1 MPRIRRLG
9 IAAVMAAVMLVG
21 GAPAFAADPLTPSSY
36 VTDSDSFL
44 SDEQRAKLETDAES
58 FSSKHY
64 PVYTVIIPNFS
75 DQEPAA
81 WCRATLANIQ
91 NNNKALL
98 YVVGYEDGKDTFCV
112 GPELEGSMRI
122 SSYANKYVRSALSQA
137 RQKYTSTP
145 LTPDEAAAGLTTFI
159 SSLRSSYATNDRQSY
174 APHSQTNANYEAE
187 RRQRE
192 AANRLE
198 SIKTIVLFFFLGIL
212 LIGSIIIGEWS
223 KRREEEAHAIEIE
236 TAAWRISR
244 RRDEREDKAAQRNAD
259 RLVEQAKDRLSKAD
273 QEVRDAEKEWDYAR
287 AQFGIAATEQ
297 FRNRIKEAKEALSRG
312 DALYKQCRTAYDPA
326 KKESLA
332 SQIIN
337 ELDTQLGLLRD
348 AQAPF
353 STKRSERTALPTR
366 LAEAQERLAEELAD
380 VERSR
385 EELATIAS
393 IYPGTVLAALEDNPD
408 KAASLLTSAHNAI
421 ESAQAII
428 DTDADLATSAVDT
441 AERALLMAYH
451 EMNAIFTAKQ
461 DLDHIED
468 RLGAA
473 IASLSSDIEEA
484 DRLQTDRTLLAPL
497 ITDAR
502 TAITRA
508 QEALIHN
515 DNPLDA
521 LEHARTVEVKLDATL
536 DPLRNA
542 GRSSGGTR

>member
-1 MPRIRRLG
+1 MPRIKRLG

-21 GAPAFAADPLTPSSY
+21 GAPAFATEPLTPSSY

-44 SDEQRAKLETDAES
+44 SDEQRAKIETDAES
-58 FSSKHY
+58 FSSKYHPIY
-64 PVYTVIIPNFS
+64 AVTVPNFS
-75 DQEPAA
+75 DEEPTE
-81 WCRATLANIQ
+81 WCQATLDNIQ

-98 YVVGYEDGKDTFCV
+98 YVVGYEDGKDAYCV
-112 GPELEGSMRI
+112 GPELERSMRI
-122 SSYANKYVRSALSQA
+122 SYANEYVRSALSQA

-159 SSLRSSYATNDRQSY
+159 SSLRSSYATYDRQSY

-187 RRQRE
+187 RQERKASE
-192 AANRLE
+192 RLE
-198 SIKTIVLFFFLGIL
+198 SIKHIVLFFFLGIL
-212 LIGSIIIGEWS
+212 VIGSIIFGEWS
-223 KRREEEAHAIEIE
+223 KRREEEARAIEIE
-236 TAAWRISR
+236 EAAWRVSR
-244 RRDEREDKAAQRNAD
+244 SRDAREDEAARRDADKAAQ
-259 RLVEQAKDRLSKAD
+259 QANDRLSQAD

-297 FRNRIKEAKEALSRG
+297 FRNRIKEAKQALSRG
-312 DALYKQCRTAYDPA
+312 DSLLKQCRTAYDPA

-408 KAASLLTSAHNAI
+408 KAASLLTSARSAI

-428 DTDADLATSAVDT
+428 DTDTELATSAVDT

-502 TAITRA
+502 AAITRA

-521 LEHARTVEVKLDATL
+521 LEHARSVEAKLDATL
-536 DPLRNA
+536 DPLRSR
-542 GRSSGGTR
+542 GR

>member
-1 MPRIRRLG
+1 MPRIQRLG

-21 GAPAFAADPLTPSSY
+21 GAPAFATEPLTPSTY
-36 VTDSDSFL
+36 VTDSDNFL
-44 SDEQRAKLETDAES
+44 SDEQGAQLETDAES
-58 FSSKHY
+58 FSSKYHPIY
-64 PVYTVIIPNFS
+64 VVTVPNFS
-75 DQEPAA
+75 DEEPTE
-81 WCRATLANIQ
+81 WCRATLDNIQ
-91 NNNKALL
+91 NNSKTLL
-98 YVVGYEDGKDTFCV
+98 YVVGYEDGKDAYCV
-112 GPELEGSMRI
+112 GPELERLMRI
-122 SSYANKYVRSALSQA
+122 SSYTNEYVRSALSQA
-137 RQKYTSTP
+137 RLKYASTP
-145 LTPDEAAAGLTTFI
+145 PTPDETAAGITTFI
-159 SSLRSSYATNDRQSY
+159 SSLRRSYETNDRKSY
-174 APHSQTNANYEAE
+174 DPYSQMNANYEAE
-187 RRQRE
+187 RQERK
-192 AANRLE
+192 AAHRLE

-212 LIGSIIIGEWS
+212 VIASFIIGEWS
-223 KRREEEAHAIEIE
+223 KRREEEARAIEIE
-236 TAAWRISR
+236 EAAWRVSR
-244 RRDEREDKAAQRNAD
+244 SRDAREDEAARRDADRAAQ
-259 RLVEQAKDRLSKAD
+259 QANDRLSQAD

-297 FRNRIKEAKEALSRG
+297 FRNRIKEAKQALSRG
-312 DALYKQCRTAYDPA
+312 DSLLKQCRTTYNPA
-326 KKESLA
+326 NKESLA

-366 LAEAQERLAEELAD
+366 LAEAQERLAEELTD

-408 KAASLLTSAHNAI
+408 KAASLLTSARSAI

-428 DTDADLATSAVDT
+428 DTDTELATSAVDT

-473 IASLSSDIEEA
+473 ISSLSSDIEEA

-502 TAITRA
+502 AAITRA

-521 LEHARTVEVKLDATL
+521 LEHARTVEAKLDATL
-536 DPLRNA
+536 DPLRSH
-542 GRSSGGTR
+542 GR

>member
-21 GAPAFAADPLTPSSY
+21 GAPAFATEPLTPSSY
-36 VTDSDSFL
+36 VTDSDNFL
-44 SDEQRAKLETDAES
+44 SDEQRAQLETDAES
-58 FSSKHY
+58 FSSKYHPIY
-64 PVYTVIIPNFS
+64 AVIVPNFS
-75 DQEPAA
+75 DQEPAK
-81 WCRATLANIQ
+81 WCQSTLANIEH
-91 NNNKALL
+91 NDKVIL
-98 YVVGYEDGKDTFCV
+98 YVVGYEDGTDVYCV
-112 GPELEGSMRI
+112 GNEMARSIRGNVSTKGDI
-122 SSYANKYVRSALSQA
+122 QSALSAA
-137 RQKYTSTP
+137 RRAYKSTP
-145 LTPDEAAAGLTTFI
+145 LTPEEAAAGPTAFI
-159 SSLRSSYATNDRQSY
+159 SYLRNSYY
-174 APHSQTNANYEAE
+174 AAQEIAS
-187 RRQRE
+187 RRE
-192 AANRLE
+192 AYNQDLAKE
-198 SIKTIVLFFFLGIL
+198 TKYDKIKTVLAFLVMGVLFVIGIFFEL
-212 LIGSIIIGEWS
+212 WT
-223 KRREEEAHAIEIE
+223 KQREEEKQAIEIE

-408 KAASLLTSAHNAI
+408 KAASLLTSARSAI

-502 TAITRA
+502 AAITRA

>member
-1 MPRIRRLG
+1 MPRIKRLG

-21 GAPAFAADPLTPSSY
+21 GAPAFATEPLTPSSY

-44 SDEQRAKLETDAES
+44 SDEQRAKIETDAES
-58 FSSKHY
+58 LNSKYHV
-64 PVYTVIIPNFS
+64 PVYTVIVPNFS
-75 DQEPAA
+75 DQEPTE
-81 WCRATLANIQ
+81 WCQATLDNIQ

-98 YVVGYEDGKDTFCV
+98 YVVGYEDGKDAYCV
-112 GPELEGSMRI
+112 GPELERSMRI
-122 SSYANKYVRSALSQA
+122 SYANEYVRSALSQA

-159 SSLRSSYATNDRQSY
+159 SSLRSSYATYDRQSY

-187 RRQRE
+187 RQERKASE
-192 AANRLE
+192 RLE
-198 SIKTIVLFFFLGIL
+198 SIKNIVLFFFLGIL
-212 LIGSIIIGEWS
+212 VIGSIIFGEWS
-223 KRREEEAHAIEIE
+223 KRREEEARAIEIE
-236 TAAWRISR
+236 EAAWRVSR
-244 RRDEREDKAAQRNAD
+244 SRDAREDEAARRDADRAAQ
-259 RLVEQAKDRLSKAD
+259 QANDRLSQAD

-297 FRNRIKEAKEALSRG
+297 FRNRIKEAKQALSRG
-312 DALYKQCRTAYDPA
+312 DSLLKQCRTTYNPA
-326 KKESLA
+326 NKKSLA

-408 KAASLLTSAHNAI
+408 KAASLLTSARSAI

-428 DTDADLATSAVDT
+428 DTDTELATSAVDT

-502 TAITRA
+502 AAITRA

-521 LEHARTVEVKLDATL
+521 LEHARSVEAKLDATL
-536 DPLRNA
+536 DPLRSR
-542 GRSSGGTR
+542 GR

>member
-21 GAPAFAADPLTPSSY
+21 GVPAFATDPLAPSSY

-44 SDEQRAKLETDAES
+44 SDKQRANIETRAES
-58 FSSKHY
+58 LNSKYHV
-64 PVYTVIIPNFS
+64 PVYTVIVPNFS

-91 NNNKALL
+91 NNDKVLL
-98 YVVGYEDGKDTFCV
+98 YVVAYEDSQDIYCPGPTMAEWIRNNSV
-112 GPELEGSMRI
+112 GGS
-122 SSYANKYVRSALSQA
+122 YVSDALSKA
-137 RQKYTSTP
+137 RRAYKSTP
-145 LTPDEAAAGLTTFI
+145 LTPDEAAAGPTALIEYLYT
-159 SSLRSSYATNDRQSY
+159 SY
-174 APHSQTNANYEAE
+174 QTYE
-187 RRQRE
+187 QI
-192 AANRLE
+192 E
-198 SIKTIVLFFFLGIL
+198 SHRKQFNQQLADESRTETIKGIIAFLVTGLLVICSLFFGL
-212 LIGSIIIGEWS
+212 WRQ
-223 KRREEEAHAIEIE
+223 KREEEAHAIEIE

-451 EMNAIFTAKQ
+451 KMNAIFTAKQ

-502 TAITRA
+502 AAITRA

>member
-21 GAPAFAADPLTPSSY
+21 GVPAFATDPLAPSSY

-44 SDEQRAKLETDAES
+44 SDKQRANIETRAES
-58 FSSKHY
+58 LNSKYHV
-64 PVYTVIIPNFS
+64 PVYTVIVPNFS

-91 NNNKALL
+91 NNDKVLL
-98 YVVGYEDGKDTFCV
+98 YVVAYEDSQDIYCPGPTMAEWIRNNSV
-112 GPELEGSMRI
+112 GGS
-122 SSYANKYVRSALSQA
+122 YVSDALSKA
-137 RQKYTSTP
+137 RRAYKSTP
-145 LTPDEAAAGLTTFI
+145 LTPDEALAGPTALIEYLYTSYQTYEQIESHRKQFNQQLADESRTETI
-159 SSLRSSYATNDRQSY
+159 KGIIAFLVLGLLAIGSL
-174 APHSQTNANYEAE
+174 
-187 RRQRE
+187 
-192 AANRLE
+192 
-198 SIKTIVLFFFLGIL
+198 FLGL
-212 LIGSIIIGEWS
+212 WRQ
-223 KRREEEAHAIEIE
+223 KREEEAHAIEIE

-502 TAITRA
+502 AAITRA

>member
-1 MPRIRRLG
+1 MPRIQRLG

-21 GAPAFAADPLTPSSY
+21 GAPAFATEPLTPSSY

-58 FSSKHY
+58 LNSKYHV
-64 PVYTVIIPNFS
+64 PVYTVIVPNFS

-98 YVVGYEDGKDTFCV
+98 YVVGYEDGKDAYCV
-112 GPELEGSMRI
+112 GPELERSMRI
-122 SSYANKYVRSALSQA
+122 SYANEYVRSALSQA

-159 SSLRSSYATNDRQSY
+159 SSLRSSYATYDRQSY
-174 APHSQTNANYEAE
+174 APHNQTNANYEAE
-187 RRQRE
+187 RQERKASE
-192 AANRLE
+192 RLE
-198 SIKTIVLFFFLGIL
+198 SIKNIVLFFFLGIL
-212 LIGSIIIGEWS
+212 VIGSIIFGEWS
-223 KRREEEAHAIEIE
+223 KRREEEARAIEIE
-236 TAAWRISR
+236 EAAWRVSR
-244 RRDEREDKAAQRNAD
+244 SRDAREDEAARRDADKAAQ
-259 RLVEQAKDRLSKAD
+259 QANDRLSQAD

-297 FRNRIKEAKEALSRG
+297 FRNRIKEAKQALSRG
-312 DALYKQCRTAYDPA
+312 DSLLKQCRTTYNPA
-326 KKESLA
+326 NKKSLA

-353 STKRSERTALPTR
+353 STKRSEHTALPTR

-408 KAASLLTSAHNAI
+408 KAASLLTSARSAI

-428 DTDADLATSAVDT
+428 DTDTELATSAVDT

-502 TAITRA
+502 AAITRA

-521 LEHARTVEVKLDATL
+521 LEHARSVEAKLDATL
-536 DPLRNA
+536 DPLRSR
-542 GRSSGGTR
+542 GR

>member
-1 MPRIRRLG
+1 MT
-9 IAAVMAAVMLVG
+9 ATMLIG
-21 GAPAFAADPLTPSSY
+21 GAPAFAADPLTPSTY
-36 VTDSDSFL
+36 VTDSDNFL
-44 SDEQRAKLETDAES
+44 SDKQRAQLETDAES
-58 FSSKHY
+58 FSSKYHPIY
-64 PVYTVIIPNFS
+64 AVIVPNFS
-75 DQEPAA
+75 DEAPDA

-91 NNNKALL
+91 NNNKTLL
-98 YVVGYEDGKDTFCV
+98 YVVGYEDSKHAYCV
-112 GPELEGSMRI
+112 GPELERSMKI
-122 SSYANKYVRSALSQA
+122 SPYADGYVRSALSQA

-159 SSLRSSYATNDRQSY
+159 GSVRSSYGTNDRKSY
-174 APHSQTNANYEAE
+174 APHGQTSANYEAE
-187 RRQRE
+187 RQQRE
-192 AANRLE
+192 ASERLE
-198 SIKTIVLFFFLGIL
+198 SIKTIVIFFFLGIL
-212 LIGSIIIGEWS
+212 VIGALILGEWS
-223 KRREEEAHAIEIE
+223 KAREEDERAAEIE
-236 TAAWRISR
+236 EAAWRVSR
-244 RRDEREDKAAQRNAD
+244 RRDEREDEAARRDAERAAQ
-259 RLVEQAKDRLSKAD
+259 QANDRLSQAD

-297 FRNRIKEAKEALSRG
+297 FRNRIKEAKQALSRG
-312 DALYKQCRTAYDPA
+312 DSLLKQCRTAYNPA
-326 KKESLA
+326 NKKSLA
-332 SQIIN
+332 AQIISD
-337 ELDTQLGLLRD
+337 LDTHLGLLRD

-366 LAEAQERLAEELAD
+366 LAEAQERLAEEQAD

-473 IASLSSDIEEA
+473 IAALSSDIEEA

-502 TAITRA
+502 EAITRA

-521 LEHARTVEVKLDATL
+521 LEHARSVEAKLDATL
-536 DPLRNA
+536 DPLRSP
-542 GRSSGGTR
+542 GR

>member
-21 GAPAFAADPLTPSSY
+21 GVPAFATEPLTPSTY
-36 VTDSDSFL
+36 VTDSDNFL

-58 FSSKHY
+58 FSSKYHPIY
-64 PVYTVIIPNFS
+64 AVIVPNFS
-75 DQEPAA
+75 DQEPAK
-81 WCRATLANIQ
+81 WCQSTLANIEH
-91 NNNKALL
+91 NDKVLL
-98 YVVGYEDGKDTFCV
+98 YVVGYEDGTDVYCV
-112 GPELEGSMRI
+112 GNEMARLIRGNVVTEGYI
-122 SSYANKYVRSALSQA
+122 KSALSAA
-137 RQKYTSTP
+137 RRAYKSTP
-145 LTPDEAAAGLTTFI
+145 LTPDETAAGPTALIEDLYTSYQTYEQIESHRKQFNQQLADESRTETI
-159 SSLRSSYATNDRQSY
+159 KGIIAFLVLGLLAIGSL
-174 APHSQTNANYEAE
+174 
-187 RRQRE
+187 
-192 AANRLE
+192 
-198 SIKTIVLFFFLGIL
+198 FLGL
-212 LIGSIIIGEWS
+212 WRQ
-223 KRREEEAHAIEIE
+223 KREEEAHAIEIE

>member
-21 GAPAFAADPLTPSSY
+21 GVPAFATDPLAPSSY

-44 SDEQRAKLETDAES
+44 SDKQRANIETRAES
-58 FSSKHY
+58 LNSKYHV
-64 PVYTVIIPNFS
+64 PVYTVIVPNFS

-91 NNNKALL
+91 NNDKVLL
-98 YVVGYEDGKDTFCV
+98 YVVAYEDSQDIYCPGPTMAEWIRNNSV
-112 GPELEGSMRI
+112 GGS
-122 SSYANKYVRSALSQA
+122 YVSDALSKA
-137 RQKYTSTP
+137 RRAYKSTP
-145 LTPDEAAAGLTTFI
+145 LTPDEAAAGPTALIEDLYTSYQTYEQIESHRKQFNQQLADESRTETI
-159 SSLRSSYATNDRQSY
+159 KGIIAFLVMGLLAIGSL
-174 APHSQTNANYEAE
+174 
-187 RRQRE
+187 
-192 AANRLE
+192 
-198 SIKTIVLFFFLGIL
+198 FLGL
-212 LIGSIIIGEWS
+212 WRQ
-223 KRREEEAHAIEIE
+223 KREEEAHAIEIE

-502 TAITRA
+502 AAITRA

>member
-1 MPRIRRLG
+1 MPRIQRLG
-9 IAAVMAAVMLVG
+9 IAAVMATVMLVG
-21 GAPAFAADPLTPSSY
+21 GAPAFATEPLTPSSY

-44 SDEQRAKLETDAES
+44 SDEQRAKIETDAES
-58 FSSKHY
+58 FSSKYHPIY
-64 PVYTVIIPNFS
+64 AVTVPNFS
-75 DQEPAA
+75 DEEPTE
-81 WCRATLANIQ
+81 WCQATLDNIQ

-98 YVVGYEDGKDTFCV
+98 YVVGYEDGKDAYCV
-112 GPELEGSMRI
+112 GPELERSMRI
-122 SSYANKYVRSALSQA
+122 SYANEYVRSALSQA

-159 SSLRSSYATNDRQSY
+159 SSLRSSYATYDRQSY

-187 RRQRE
+187 RQERKASE
-192 AANRLE
+192 RLE
-198 SIKTIVLFFFLGIL
+198 SIKNIVLFFFLGIL
-212 LIGSIIIGEWS
+212 VIGSIIFGEWS
-223 KRREEEAHAIEIE
+223 KRREEEARAIEIE
-236 TAAWRISR
+236 EAAWRVSR
-244 RRDEREDKAAQRNAD
+244 SRDAREDEAARRDADKAAQ
-259 RLVEQAKDRLSKAD
+259 QANDRLSQAD

-297 FRNRIKEAKEALSRG
+297 FRNRIKEAKQALSRG
-312 DALYKQCRTAYDPA
+312 DSLLKQCRTTYNPA
-326 KKESLA
+326 NKKSLA

-393 IYPGTVLAALEDNPD
+393 IYPGTVLAVLEDNPD
-408 KAASLLTSAHNAI
+408 KAASLLTSARSAI

-428 DTDADLATSAVDT
+428 DTDTELATSAVDT

-468 RLGAA
+468 RLGAS

-502 TAITRA
+502 AAITRA

-521 LEHARTVEVKLDATL
+521 LEHARSVEAKLDATL
-536 DPLRNA
+536 DPLRSR
-542 GRSSGGTR
+542 GR

>member
-1 MPRIRRLG
+1 
-9 IAAVMAAVMLVG
+9 
-21 GAPAFAADPLTPSSY
+21 
-36 VTDSDSFL
+36 
-44 SDEQRAKLETDAES
+44 
-58 FSSKHY
+58 
-64 PVYTVIIPNFS
+64 
-75 DQEPAA
+75 
-81 WCRATLANIQ
+81 
-91 NNNKALL
+91 
-98 YVVGYEDGKDTFCV
+98 
-112 GPELEGSMRI
+112 MRI
-122 SSYANKYVRSALSQA
+122 SYANEYVRSALSQA

-159 SSLRSSYATNDRQSY
+159 SSLRSSYATYDRQSY

-187 RRQRE
+187 RQERKASE
-192 AANRLE
+192 RLE
-198 SIKTIVLFFFLGIL
+198 SIKNIVLFFFLGIL
-212 LIGSIIIGEWS
+212 VIGSIIFGEWS
-223 KRREEEAHAIEIE
+223 KRREEDERAIEIE
-236 TAAWRISR
+236 EAAWRVSR
-244 RRDEREDKAAQRNAD
+244 SRDAREDEAARRDADKAAQ
-259 RLVEQAKDRLSKAD
+259 QANDRLSQAD
-273 QEVRDAEKEWDYAR
+273 HEVRDAEKEWDYAR

-297 FRNRIKEAKEALSRG
+297 FRNRIKEAKQALSRG
-312 DALYKQCRTAYDPA
+312 DSLLKQCRTTYNPA
-326 KKESLA
+326 NKKSLA

-408 KAASLLTSAHNAI
+408 KAASLLTSARSAI

-428 DTDADLATSAVDT
+428 DTDTELATSAVDT

-502 TAITRA
+502 AAITRA

-521 LEHARTVEVKLDATL
+521 LEHARSVEAKLDATL
-536 DPLRNA
+536 DPLRSR
-542 GRSSGGTR
+542 GH

>member
-1 MPRIRRLG
+1 MPRIRCLG

-21 GAPAFAADPLTPSSY
+21 GVPAFAADPLTPSTY
-36 VTDSDSFL
+36 VTDSDNFL
-44 SDEQRAKLETDAES
+44 SDEQRAHLETDAES
-58 FSSKHY
+58 FSSKYHPIY
-64 PVYTVIIPNFS
+64 AVIVPNFS
-75 DQEPAA
+75 DKEPDA
-81 WCRATLANIQ
+81 WCKATLANTR

-98 YVVGYEDGKDTFCV
+98 YVVGYEDGKDAYCV
-112 GPELEGSMRI
+112 GRELERLMNI
-122 SSYANKYVRSALSQA
+122 SPHANEYVRSALSQA

-159 SSLRSSYATNDRQSY
+159 SSLRSSFATYDRQSY
-174 APHSQTNANYEAE
+174 APHGQTGANYEAE
-187 RRQRE
+187 RQQRE
-192 AANRLE
+192 ASQRLE

-212 LIGSIIIGEWS
+212 VIGSIIFGEWS
-223 KRREEEAHAIEIE
+223 KAREEDERAAEIE
-236 TAAWRISR
+236 EAAWRVSR
-244 RRDEREDKAAQRNAD
+244 RRDEREDEAARRDADKAAQ
-259 RLVEQAKDRLSKAD
+259 QANDRLSQAD

-297 FRNRIKEAKEALSRG
+297 FRNRIKEAKQALSRG
-312 DALYKQCRTAYDPA
+312 DSLLKQCRTAYDPA
-326 KKESLA
+326 KKENLA
-332 SQIIN
+332 SQIISD
-337 ELDTQLGLLRD
+337 LDTHLGLLRD

-366 LAEAQERLAEELAD
+366 LAEAQERLAEEQAD

-502 TAITRA
+502 EAITRA

-521 LEHARTVEVKLDATL
+521 LEHARSVEAKLDATL
-536 DPLRNA
+536 DPLRSP
-542 GRSSGGTR
+542 GR

>member
-1 MPRIRRLG
+1 MRRIRRLS

-36 VTDSDSFL
+36 VTDSDNFL

-58 FSSKHY
+58 FSSKYHPIY
-64 PVYTVIIPNFS
+64 AVIVPNFS
-75 DQEPAA
+75 DQEPAK
-81 WCRATLANIQ
+81 WCQSTLANIEH
-91 NNNKALL
+91 NDKVLL
-98 YVVGYEDGKDTFCV
+98 YVVGYEDGTDVYCV
-112 GPELEGSMRI
+112 GNEMARLIRGNVVTEGYI
-122 SSYANKYVRSALSQA
+122 KSALSAA
-137 RQKYTSTP
+137 RRAYKSTP
-145 LTPDEAAAGLTTFI
+145 LTPEEAAAGPTAFI
-159 SSLRSSYATNDRQSY
+159 SSLRSSY
-174 APHSQTNANYEAE
+174 QTYE
-187 RRQRE
+187 QI
-192 AANRLE
+192 E
-198 SIKTIVLFFFLGIL
+198 SHRKQFNQQLADESRTETIKGIIAFLVTGLLVICSLFFGL
-212 LIGSIIIGEWS
+212 WRQ
-223 KRREEEAHAIEIE
+223 KREEEAHAIEIE

-380 VERSR
+380 EERSR

>member
-9 IAAVMAAVMLVG
+9 IAAVTAAVMLVG
-21 GAPAFAADPLTPSSY
+21 GVPAFATEPLTPSSY

-58 FSSKHY
+58 LNSKY
-64 PVYTVIIPNFS
+64 SVPVYAVIVPNFS
-75 DQEPAA
+75 DQEPAK
-81 WCRATLANIQ
+81 WCQSTLANIEH
-91 NNNKALL
+91 NDKVLL
-98 YVVGYEDGKDTFCV
+98 YVVGYEDGTDVYCV
-112 GPELEGSMRI
+112 GNEMARLIRGNVVTEGYI
-122 SSYANKYVRSALSQA
+122 KSALSAA
-137 RQKYTSTP
+137 RRAYKSTP
-145 LTPDEAAAGLTTFI
+145 LTPEEAAAGPTAFI
-159 SSLRSSYATNDRQSY
+159 SSLRSSY
-174 APHSQTNANYEAE
+174 QTYEQIESHRKQFNQQLADE
-187 RRQRE
+187 SRTETIKEIILFLVMGLLVICGLFVELWRR
-192 AANRLE
+192 
-198 SIKTIVLFFFLGIL
+198 K
-212 LIGSIIIGEWS
+212 
-223 KRREEEAHAIEIE
+223 REEEAHAIEIE

-244 RRDEREDKAAQRNAD
+244 HRDEREDKAAQRNAD

-326 KKESLA
+326 KRESLA

-366 LAEAQERLAEELAD
+366 LAEAQERLAEEQAD

-473 IASLSSDIEEA
+473 IAALSSDIEEA

-502 TAITRA
+502 AAITRA

>member
-1 MPRIRRLG
+1 MPRIQRLG

-21 GAPAFAADPLTPSSY
+21 GAPAFATEPLTPSSY

-44 SDEQRAKLETDAES
+44 SDEQRAKIETDAES
-58 FSSKHY
+58 FSSKYHPIY
-64 PVYTVIIPNFS
+64 AVTVPNFS
-75 DQEPAA
+75 DQEPAK
-81 WCRATLANIQ
+81 WCQSTLDNIQ

-98 YVVGYEDGKDTFCV
+98 YVVGYEDGKDAYCV
-112 GPELEGSMRI
+112 GPELERSMRI
-122 SSYANKYVRSALSQA
+122 SYANEYVRSALSQA

-145 LTPDEAAAGLTTFI
+145 LTPDEAAAGPAALI
-159 SSLRSSYATNDRQSY
+159 EDLYSSY
-174 APHSQTNANYEAE
+174 QTYEQIE
-187 RRQRE
+187 SRRQQFNQQL
-192 AANRLE
+192 ADE
-198 SIKTIVLFFFLGIL
+198 SRTEKIKEIIAFLVMGLLVICSLFLGL
-212 LIGSIIIGEWS
+212 WS
-223 KRREEEAHAIEIE
+223 KKREEDERAIEIE
-236 TAAWRISR
+236 EAAWRVSR
-244 RRDEREDKAAQRNAD
+244 SRDAREDEAARRDAERAAQ
-259 RLVEQAKDRLSKAD
+259 QANDRLSQAD

-297 FRNRIKEAKEALSRG
+297 FRNRIKEAKQALSRG
-312 DALYKQCRTAYDPA
+312 DSLLKQCRTAYDPA

-408 KAASLLTSAHNAI
+408 KAASLLTSARSAI

-428 DTDADLATSAVDT
+428 DTDTELATSAVDT

-502 TAITRA
+502 AAITRA

-521 LEHARTVEVKLDATL
+521 LEHARSVEAKLDATL
-536 DPLRNA
+536 DPLRSR
-542 GRSSGGTR
+542 GR

>member
-1 MPRIRRLG
+1 MPRIQRLG

-21 GAPAFAADPLTPSSY
+21 GAPAFATEPLTPSSY

-58 FSSKHY
+58 LNSKYHV
-64 PVYTVIIPNFS
+64 PVYTVIVPNFS
-75 DQEPAA
+75 DQEPAK
-81 WCRATLANIQ
+81 WCQATLDNIQ

-98 YVVGYEDGKDTFCV
+98 YVVGYEDGKDAYCV
-112 GPELEGSMRI
+112 GPELERSMRI
-122 SSYANKYVRSALSQA
+122 SYANEYVRSALSQA

-159 SSLRSSYATNDRQSY
+159 SSLRSSYATYDRQSY
-174 APHSQTNANYEAE
+174 APHNQTNANYEAE
-187 RRQRE
+187 RQERKASE
-192 AANRLE
+192 RLE
-198 SIKTIVLFFFLGIL
+198 SIKNIVLFFFLGIL
-212 LIGSIIIGEWS
+212 VIGSIIFGEWS
-223 KRREEEAHAIEIE
+223 KRREEEARAIEIE
-236 TAAWRISR
+236 EAAWRVSR
-244 RRDEREDKAAQRNAD
+244 SRDAREDEAARRDADKAAQ
-259 RLVEQAKDRLSKAD
+259 QANDRLSQAD

-297 FRNRIKEAKEALSRG
+297 FRNRIKEAKQALSRG
-312 DALYKQCRTAYDPA
+312 DSLLKQCRTTYNPA
-326 KKESLA
+326 NKKSLA

-393 IYPGTVLAALEDNPD
+393 IYPGTVLAALEDNPN
-408 KAASLLTSAHNAI
+408 KAASLLTSARSAI

-428 DTDADLATSAVDT
+428 DTDTELATSAVDT

-502 TAITRA
+502 AAITRA

-521 LEHARTVEVKLDATL
+521 LEHARSVEAKLDATL
-536 DPLRNA
+536 DPLRSR
-542 GRSSGGTR
+542 GR

>member
-1 MPRIRRLG
+1 MRRIRRLS

-36 VTDSDSFL
+36 VTDSDNFL

-58 FSSKHY
+58 FSSKYHPIY
-64 PVYTVIIPNFS
+64 AVIVPNFS
-75 DQEPAA
+75 DQEPAK
-81 WCRATLANIQ
+81 WCQSTLANIEH
-91 NNNKALL
+91 NDKVLL
-98 YVVGYEDGKDTFCV
+98 YVVGYEDGTDVYCV
-112 GPELEGSMRI
+112 GNEMARLIRGNVVTEGYI
-122 SSYANKYVRSALSQA
+122 KSALSAA
-137 RQKYTSTP
+137 RRAYKSTP
-145 LTPDEAAAGLTTFI
+145 LTPEEAAAGPTAFI
-159 SSLRSSYATNDRQSY
+159 SSLRSSY
-174 APHSQTNANYEAE
+174 QTYE
-187 RRQRE
+187 QI
-192 AANRLE
+192 E
-198 SIKTIVLFFFLGIL
+198 SHRKQFNQQLADESRTETIKGIIAFLVLGLLAIGSLFLGL
-212 LIGSIIIGEWS
+212 WS
-223 KRREEEAHAIEIE
+223 QQREEEAHAIEIE

-502 TAITRA
+502 AAITRA

-521 LEHARTVEVKLDATL
+521 LEHARSVEAKLDATL
-536 DPLRNA
+536 DPLRSR
-542 GRSSGGTR
+542 GR

>member
-21 GAPAFAADPLTPSSY
+21 GVPAFATDPLTPSTR
-36 VTDSDSFL
+36 VTDSDNFL
-44 SDEQRAKLETDAES
+44 SDEQRAQLETDAES
-58 FSSKHY
+58 LNSKY
-64 PVYTVIIPNFS
+64 SVPVYIVIVPNFS
-75 DQEPAA
+75 DQEPAK
-81 WCRATLANIQ
+81 WCQSTLANIEH
-91 NNNKALL
+91 NDKVIL
-98 YVVGYEDGKDTFCV
+98 YVVGYEDGTDVYCV
-112 GPELEGSMRI
+112 GNEMARLIRGNVLTEGYI
-122 SSYANKYVRSALSQA
+122 KSALSAA
-137 RQKYTSTP
+137 RRAYKSTP
-145 LTPDEAAAGLTTFI
+145 LTPEEAATGPTAFI
-159 SSLRSSYATNDRQSY
+159 SDLRNSYYT
-174 APHSQTNANYEAE
+174 AE
-187 RRQRE
+187 EIASRRE
-192 AANRLE
+192 AYNQDLTKE
-198 SIKTIVLFFFLGIL
+198 TKYDKIKTVLAFLGVGFL
-212 LIGSIIIGEWS
+212 FVIGIFFELWT
-223 KRREEEAHAIEIE
+223 KQREEEKQAIEIE
-236 TAAWRISR
+236 TAAWRVSR
-244 RRDEREDKAAQRNAD
+244 SRDAREDEAARREADRAAQ
-259 RLVEQAKDRLSKAD
+259 QANDRLSQAD

-502 TAITRA
+502 AAITRA

>member
-1 MPRIRRLG
+1 MRRIRRLS

-36 VTDSDSFL
+36 ITDSDNFL

-58 FSSKHY
+58 FSSKYHPIY
-64 PVYTVIIPNFS
+64 AVIVPNFS
-75 DQEPAA
+75 DQEPAK
-81 WCRATLANIQ
+81 WCQSTLANIEH
-91 NNNKALL
+91 NDKVLL
-98 YVVGYEDGKDTFCV
+98 YVVGYEDGTDVYCV
-112 GPELEGSMRI
+112 GNEMARLIRGNVVTEGYI
-122 SSYANKYVRSALSQA
+122 KSALSAA
-137 RQKYTSTP
+137 RRAYKSTP
-145 LTPDEAAAGLTTFI
+145 LTPEEAAAGPTAFI
-159 SSLRSSYATNDRQSY
+159 SSLRSSY
-174 APHSQTNANYEAE
+174 QTYE
-187 RRQRE
+187 QI
-192 AANRLE
+192 E
-198 SIKTIVLFFFLGIL
+198 SHRKQFNQQLADESRTETIKGIIAFLVMGLLAIGSLFLGL
-212 LIGSIIIGEWS
+212 WRQ
-223 KRREEEAHAIEIE
+223 KREEEAHAIEIE

-502 TAITRA
+502 AAITRA

>member
-21 GAPAFAADPLTPSSY
+21 GVPAFATEPLTPSTY
-36 VTDSDSFL
+36 VTDSDNFL

-58 FSSKHY
+58 FSSKYHPIY
-64 PVYTVIIPNFS
+64 AVIVPNFS
-75 DQEPAA
+75 DQEPAK
-81 WCRATLANIQ
+81 WCQSTLANIEH
-91 NNNKALL
+91 NDKVLL
-98 YVVGYEDGKDTFCV
+98 YVVGYEDGTDVYCV
-112 GPELEGSMRI
+112 GNEMARLIRGNVVTEGYI
-122 SSYANKYVRSALSQA
+122 KSALSAA
-137 RQKYTSTP
+137 RRAYKSTP
-145 LTPDEAAAGLTTFI
+145 LTPEEAAAGPTALI
-159 SSLRSSYATNDRQSY
+159 EDLYSSY
-174 APHSQTNANYEAE
+174 QTYE
-187 RRQRE
+187 QI
-192 AANRLE
+192 E
-198 SIKTIVLFFFLGIL
+198 SHRKQFNQQLADESRTETIKGIIAFLVMGLLAIGSLFLGL
-212 LIGSIIIGEWS
+212 WS
-223 KRREEEAHAIEIE
+223 RKREEEAHAIEIE

-502 TAITRA
+502 AAITRA

>member
-1 MPRIRRLG
+1 MRRIRRLS

-36 VTDSDSFL
+36 VTDSDNFL

-58 FSSKHY
+58 FSSKYHPIY
-64 PVYTVIIPNFS
+64 AVIVPNFS
-75 DQEPAA
+75 DQEPAK
-81 WCRATLANIQ
+81 WCQSTLDNIEH
-91 NNNKALL
+91 NDKVLL
-98 YVVGYEDGKDTFCV
+98 YVVGYEDGTDVYCV
-112 GPELEGSMRI
+112 GNEMARLIRGNVVTEGYI
-122 SSYANKYVRSALSQA
+122 KSALSAA
-137 RQKYTSTP
+137 RRAYKSTP
-145 LTPDEAAAGLTTFI
+145 LTPEEAAAGPTAFI
-159 SSLRSSYATNDRQSY
+159 SSLRSSY
-174 APHSQTNANYEAE
+174 QTYE
-187 RRQRE
+187 QI
-192 AANRLE
+192 E
-198 SIKTIVLFFFLGIL
+198 SHRKQFNQQLADESRTETIKGIIAFLVTGLLVICSLFFGL
-212 LIGSIIIGEWS
+212 WRQ
-223 KRREEEAHAIEIE
+223 KREEEAHAIEIE

-408 KAASLLTSAHNAI
+408 KAASLLTSARSAI

-428 DTDADLATSAVDT
+428 DTDTELATSAVDT

-502 TAITRA
+502 AAITRA

>member
-1 MPRIRRLG
+1 MPRIQRLG

-21 GAPAFAADPLTPSSY
+21 GAPAFATEPLTPSSY

-44 SDEQRAKLETDAES
+44 SDEQRAKIETDAES
-58 FSSKHY
+58 FSSKYHPIY
-64 PVYTVIIPNFS
+64 AVTVPNFS
-75 DQEPAA
+75 DEEPTE
-81 WCRATLANIQ
+81 WCQATLDNIQ

-98 YVVGYEDGKDTFCV
+98 YVVGYEDGKDAYCV
-112 GPELEGSMRI
+112 GPELERSMRI
-122 SSYANKYVRSALSQA
+122 SYANEYVRSALSQA

-159 SSLRSSYATNDRQSY
+159 SSLRSSYATYDRQSY
-174 APHSQTNANYEAE
+174 APHNQTNANYEAE
-187 RRQRE
+187 RQERKASE
-192 AANRLE
+192 RLE
-198 SIKTIVLFFFLGIL
+198 SIKNIVLFFFLGIL
-212 LIGSIIIGEWS
+212 VIGSIIFGEWS
-223 KRREEEAHAIEIE
+223 KRREEEARAIEIE
-236 TAAWRISR
+236 EAAWRVSR
-244 RRDEREDKAAQRNAD
+244 SRDAREDEAARRDADKAAQ
-259 RLVEQAKDRLSKAD
+259 QANDRLSQAD

-297 FRNRIKEAKEALSRG
+297 FRNRIKEAKQALSRG
-312 DALYKQCRTAYDPA
+312 DSLLKQCRTTYNPA
-326 KKESLA
+326 NKKSLA

-408 KAASLLTSAHNAI
+408 KAASLLTSARSAI

-428 DTDADLATSAVDT
+428 DTDTELATSAVDT

-502 TAITRA
+502 AAITRA

-521 LEHARTVEVKLDATL
+521 LEHARSVEAKLDATL
-536 DPLRNA
+536 DPLRSR
-542 GRSSGGTR
+542 GR

>member
-1 MPRIRRLG
+1 MPRIKRLG

-21 GAPAFAADPLTPSSY
+21 GAPAFATEPLTPSSY

-44 SDEQRAKLETDAES
+44 SDEQRAKIETDAES
-58 FSSKHY
+58 LNSKYHV
-64 PVYTVIIPNFS
+64 PVYTVIVPNFS
-75 DQEPAA
+75 DQEPAK
-81 WCRATLANIQ
+81 WCQSTLANIEH
-91 NNNKALL
+91 NDKVIL
-98 YVVGYEDGKDTFCV
+98 YVVGYEDGTDVYCV
-112 GPELEGSMRI
+112 GPELERSMRI
-122 SSYANKYVRSALSQA
+122 SYANEYVRSALSQA

-159 SSLRSSYATNDRQSY
+159 SSLRSSYATYDRQSY
-174 APHSQTNANYEAE
+174 APHNQTNANYEAE
-187 RRQRE
+187 RQERKASE
-192 AANRLE
+192 RLE
-198 SIKTIVLFFFLGIL
+198 SIKNIVLFFFLGIL
-212 LIGSIIIGEWS
+212 VIGSIIFGEWS
-223 KRREEEAHAIEIE
+223 KRREEEARAIEIE
-236 TAAWRISR
+236 EAAWRVSR
-244 RRDEREDKAAQRNAD
+244 SRDAREDEAARRDADKAAQ
-259 RLVEQAKDRLSKAD
+259 QANDRLSQAD

-297 FRNRIKEAKEALSRG
+297 FRNRIKEAKQALSRG
-312 DALYKQCRTAYDPA
+312 DSLLKQCRTAYDPA

-408 KAASLLTSAHNAI
+408 KAASLLTSARSAI

-428 DTDADLATSAVDT
+428 DTDTELATSAVDT

-502 TAITRA
+502 AAITRA

-521 LEHARTVEVKLDATL
+521 LEHARSVETKLDATL
-536 DPLRNA
+536 DPLRSR
-542 GRSSGGTR
+542 GH

>member
-1 MPRIRRLG
+1 MPRIQRLG

-21 GAPAFAADPLTPSSY
+21 GAPAFATEPLTPSSY

-58 FSSKHY
+58 FSSKYHPIY
-64 PVYTVIIPNFS
+64 AVTVPNFS
-75 DQEPAA
+75 DEEPTE
-81 WCRATLANIQ
+81 WCQATLDNIQ

-98 YVVGYEDGKDTFCV
+98 YVVGYEDGKDAYCV
-112 GPELEGSMRI
+112 GPELERSMRI
-122 SSYANKYVRSALSQA
+122 SYANEYVRSALSQA

-159 SSLRSSYATNDRQSY
+159 SSLRSSYATYDRQSY
-174 APHSQTNANYEAE
+174 APHNQTNANYEAE
-187 RRQRE
+187 RQERKASE
-192 AANRLE
+192 RLE
-198 SIKTIVLFFFLGIL
+198 SIKNIVLFFFLGIL
-212 LIGSIIIGEWS
+212 VIGSIIFGEWS
-223 KRREEEAHAIEIE
+223 KRREEEARAIEIE
-236 TAAWRISR
+236 EAAWRVSR
-244 RRDEREDKAAQRNAD
+244 SRDAREDEAARRDADKAAQ
-259 RLVEQAKDRLSKAD
+259 QANDRLSQAD

-297 FRNRIKEAKEALSRG
+297 FRNRIKEAKQALSRG
-312 DALYKQCRTAYDPA
+312 DSLLKQCRTTYNPA
-326 KKESLA
+326 NKKSLA

-408 KAASLLTSAHNAI
+408 KAASLLTSARSAI

-428 DTDADLATSAVDT
+428 DTDTELATSAVDT

-502 TAITRA
+502 AAITRA

-521 LEHARTVEVKLDATL
+521 LEHARSVETKLDATL
-536 DPLRNA
+536 DPLRSR
-542 GRSSGGTR
+542 GH

>member
-21 GAPAFAADPLTPSSY
+21 GVPAFATDPLAPSSY

-44 SDEQRAKLETDAES
+44 SDKQRANIETRAES
-58 FSSKHY
+58 LNSKYHV
-64 PVYTVIIPNFS
+64 PVYTVIVPNFS

-91 NNNKALL
+91 NNDKVLL
-98 YVVGYEDGKDTFCV
+98 YVVAYEDSQDIYCPGPTMAEWIRNNSV
-112 GPELEGSMRI
+112 GGS
-122 SSYANKYVRSALSQA
+122 YVSDALSKA
-137 RQKYTSTP
+137 RRAYKSTP
-145 LTPDEAAAGLTTFI
+145 LTPDEAAAGPTALIEYLYTSYQTYEQIESHRKQFNQQLADESRTETI
-159 SSLRSSYATNDRQSY
+159 KGIIAFLVLGLLAIGSL
-174 APHSQTNANYEAE
+174 
-187 RRQRE
+187 
-192 AANRLE
+192 
-198 SIKTIVLFFFLGIL
+198 FLGL
-212 LIGSIIIGEWS
+212 WRQ
-223 KRREEEAHAIEIE
+223 KREEEAHAIEIE

-297 FRNRIKEAKEALSRG
+297 FRNRIKEAKEALSCG

>member
-1 MPRIRRLG
+1 MPRIQRLG
-9 IAAVMAAVMLVG
+9 IAAVMAAVILVG
-21 GAPAFAADPLTPSSY
+21 GAPAFATEPLTPSSY

-44 SDEQRAKLETDAES
+44 SDEQRAKIETDAES
-58 FSSKHY
+58 FSSKYHPIY
-64 PVYTVIIPNFS
+64 AVTVPNFS
-75 DQEPAA
+75 DEEPTE
-81 WCRATLANIQ
+81 WCQATLDNIQ

-98 YVVGYEDGKDTFCV
+98 YVVGYEDGKDAYCV
-112 GPELEGSMRI
+112 GPELERSMRI
-122 SSYANKYVRSALSQA
+122 SYANEYVRSALSQA

-159 SSLRSSYATNDRQSY
+159 SSLRSSYATYDRQSY
-174 APHSQTNANYEAE
+174 APHNQTNANYEAE
-187 RRQRE
+187 RQERKASE
-192 AANRLE
+192 RLE
-198 SIKTIVLFFFLGIL
+198 SIKNIVLFFFLGIL
-212 LIGSIIIGEWS
+212 VIGSIIFGEWS
-223 KRREEEAHAIEIE
+223 KRREEEARAIEIE
-236 TAAWRISR
+236 EAAWRVSR
-244 RRDEREDKAAQRNAD
+244 SRDAREDEAARRDADKAAQ
-259 RLVEQAKDRLSKAD
+259 QANDRLSQAD

-297 FRNRIKEAKEALSRG
+297 FRNRIKEAKQALSRG
-312 DALYKQCRTAYDPA
+312 DSLLKQCRTTYNPA
-326 KKESLA
+326 NKKSLA

-408 KAASLLTSAHNAI
+408 KAASLLTSARSAI

-428 DTDADLATSAVDT
+428 DTDTELATSAVDT

-502 TAITRA
+502 AAITRA

-521 LEHARTVEVKLDATL
+521 LEHARSVEAKLDATL
-536 DPLRNA
+536 DPLRSR
-542 GRSSGGTR
+542 GR

>member
-1 MPRIRRLG
+1 MPRIRCLG

-21 GAPAFAADPLTPSSY
+21 GVPAFATEPLTPSSY
-36 VTDSDSFL
+36 VTDSDNFL
-44 SDEQRAKLETDAES
+44 SDEQRAHLGTAAES
-58 FSSKHY
+58 FSYQYHPIY
-64 PVYTVIIPNFS
+64 AVTVPNFS
-75 DQEPAA
+75 DEEPDA
-81 WCRATLANIQ
+81 WCRATLDNIQ
-91 NNNKALL
+91 NNSKTLL
-98 YVVGYEDGKDTFCV
+98 YVVGYEDGKDAYCA
-112 GPELEGSMRI
+112 GPELEGSIRI
-122 SSYANKYVRSALSQA
+122 SSHTNEYLRLALSRA

-145 LTPDEAAAGLTTFI
+145 LTRDEAAAGLATFI
-159 SSLRSSYATNDRQSY
+159 SSLRDSYGTNDRQSY
-174 APHSQTNANYEAE
+174 APHGQTSANYEAE
-187 RRQRE
+187 RQQRE
-192 AANRLE
+192 ASQRLE

-212 LIGSIIIGEWS
+212 VIGSIIFGEWS
-223 KRREEEAHAIEIE
+223 KAREEDERAAEIE
-236 TAAWRISR
+236 EAAWRVSR
-244 RRDEREDKAAQRNAD
+244 RRDEREDEAARRDADKAAQ
-259 RLVEQAKDRLSKAD
+259 QANDRLSQAD

-297 FRNRIKEAKEALSRG
+297 FRNRIKEAKQALSRG
-312 DALYKQCRTAYDPA
+312 DSLLKQCRTTYNPA
-326 KKESLA
+326 NKKSLA
-332 SQIIN
+332 SQIISD
-337 ELDTQLGLLRD
+337 LDTHLGLLRD

-366 LAEAQERLAEELAD
+366 LAEARERLAEELAD

-385 EELATIAS
+385 EELATIAN

-408 KAASLLTSAHNAI
+408 KAASLLTSARNAI

-502 TAITRA
+502 EAITRA

-521 LEHARTVEVKLDATL
+521 LEHARSVEAKLDATL
-536 DPLRNA
+536 DPLRSP
-542 GRSSGGTR
+542 GR

>member
-1 MPRIRRLG
+1 MRRIRRLS
-9 IAAVMAAVMLVG
+9 IAAAMTATMLIG
-21 GAPAFAADPLTPSSY
+21 GAPAFAADPLTPSTY
-36 VTDSDSFL
+36 VTDSDNFL
-44 SDEQRAKLETDAES
+44 SDEQRAHLETDAES
-58 FSSKHY
+58 FSSKYHPIY
-64 PVYTVIIPNFS
+64 AVIVPNFS
-75 DQEPAA
+75 DEEPDA
-81 WCRATLANIQ
+81 WCRATLANTR

-98 YVVGYEDGKDTFCV
+98 YVVGYEDGKDAYCV
-112 GPELEGSMRI
+112 GRELERLMNI
-122 SSYANKYVRSALSQA
+122 SPHANEYVRSALSQA

-145 LTPDEAAAGLTTFI
+145 QTPDEAAAGLTTFI
-159 SSLRSSYATNDRQSY
+159 SSLRSSFATYDRQSY
-174 APHSQTNANYEAE
+174 APHGQTGANYEAE
-187 RRQRE
+187 RQQRE
-192 AANRLE
+192 ASQRLE

-212 LIGSIIIGEWS
+212 VIGSIIFGEWS
-223 KRREEEAHAIEIE
+223 KAREEDERAAEIE
-236 TAAWRISR
+236 EAAWRVSR
-244 RRDEREDKAAQRNAD
+244 RRDEREDEAARRDADKAAQ
-259 RLVEQAKDRLSKAD
+259 QANDRLSQAD

-297 FRNRIKEAKEALSRG
+297 FRNRIKEAKQALSRG
-312 DALYKQCRTAYDPA
+312 DSLLKQCRTTYNPA
-326 KKESLA
+326 NKKSLA
-332 SQIIN
+332 SQIISD
-337 ELDTQLGLLRD
+337 LDTQLGLLRD

-366 LAEAQERLAEELAD
+366 LAEAQERLAEEQAD

-408 KAASLLTSAHNAI
+408 KATSLLTSAHNAI

-484 DRLQTDRTLLAPL
+484 NRLQTDRTLLAPL

-502 TAITRA
+502 EAITRA

-521 LEHARTVEVKLDATL
+521 LEHARSVEAKLDATL
-536 DPLRNA
+536 DPLRSP
-542 GRSSGGTR
+542 GR

>member
-1 MPRIRRLG
+1 MPRIQRLG

-21 GAPAFAADPLTPSSY
+21 GAPAFATEPLTPSSY

-44 SDEQRAKLETDAES
+44 SDEQRAKIETDAES
-58 FSSKHY
+58 FSSKYHPIY
-64 PVYTVIIPNFS
+64 AVTVPNFS
-75 DQEPAA
+75 DEEPTE
-81 WCRATLANIQ
+81 WCQATLDNIQ

-98 YVVGYEDGKDTFCV
+98 YVVGYEDGKDAYCV
-112 GPELEGSMRI
+112 GPELERSMRI
-122 SSYANKYVRSALSQA
+122 SYANEYVRSALSQA

-159 SSLRSSYATNDRQSY
+159 SSLRSSYATYDRQSY
-174 APHSQTNANYEAE
+174 APHNQTNANYEAE
-187 RRQRE
+187 RQERKASE
-192 AANRLE
+192 RLE
-198 SIKTIVLFFFLGIL
+198 SIKNIVLFFFLGIL
-212 LIGSIIIGEWS
+212 VIGSIIFGEWS
-223 KRREEEAHAIEIE
+223 KRREEEARAIEIE
-236 TAAWRISR
+236 EAAWRVSR
-244 RRDEREDKAAQRNAD
+244 SRDAREDEAARRDADKAAQ
-259 RLVEQAKDRLSKAD
+259 QANDRLSQAD

-297 FRNRIKEAKEALSRG
+297 FRNRIKEAKQALSRG
-312 DALYKQCRTAYDPA
+312 DSLLKQCRTTYNPA
-326 KKESLA
+326 NKKSLA

-408 KAASLLTSAHNAI
+408 KAASLLTSARSAI

-428 DTDADLATSAVDT
+428 DTDTELATSAVDT

-502 TAITRA
+502 AAITRA

-521 LEHARTVEVKLDATL
+521 LEHARSVETKLDATL
-536 DPLRNA
+536 DPLRSR
-542 GRSSGGTR
+542 GH

>member
-1 MPRIRRLG
+1 MRRIRRLS
-9 IAAVMAAVMLVG
+9 IVAAMTATMLIG
-21 GAPAFAADPLTPSSY
+21 GVPAFAADPLTPSTY
-36 VTDSDSFL
+36 VTDSDNFL
-44 SDEQRAKLETDAES
+44 SDEQRAHLETDAES
-58 FSSKHY
+58 FSSKYHPIY
-64 PVYTVIIPNFS
+64 AVIVPNFS
-75 DQEPAA
+75 DKEPDA
-81 WCRATLANIQ
+81 WCKATLANTR

-98 YVVGYEDGKDTFCV
+98 YVVGYEDGKDAYCV
-112 GPELEGSMRI
+112 GRELERLMNI
-122 SSYANKYVRSALSQA
+122 SPHANEYVRSALSQA

-159 SSLRSSYATNDRQSY
+159 SSLRSSFATYDRQSY
-174 APHSQTNANYEAE
+174 APHGQTGANYEAE
-187 RRQRE
+187 RQQRE
-192 AANRLE
+192 ASQRLE

-212 LIGSIIIGEWS
+212 VIGSIIFGEWS
-223 KRREEEAHAIEIE
+223 KAREEDERAAEIE
-236 TAAWRISR
+236 EAAWRVSR
-244 RRDEREDKAAQRNAD
+244 RRDEREDEAARRDADKAAQ
-259 RLVEQAKDRLSKAD
+259 QANDRLSQAD

-297 FRNRIKEAKEALSRG
+297 FRNRIKEAKQALSRG
-312 DALYKQCRTAYDPA
+312 DSLLKQCRTTYNPA
-326 KKESLA
+326 NKKSLA
-332 SQIIN
+332 SQIISD
-337 ELDTQLGLLRD
+337 LDTQLGLLRD

-366 LAEAQERLAEELAD
+366 LAEAQERLAEEQAD

-484 DRLQTDRTLLAPL
+484 NRLQTDRTLLAPL

-502 TAITRA
+502 EAITRA

-521 LEHARTVEVKLDATL
+521 LEHARSVEAKLDATL
-536 DPLRNA
+536 DPLRSP
-542 GRSSGGTR
+542 GR

>member
-21 GAPAFAADPLTPSSY
+21 GAPAFAADPLTPSTY
-36 VTDSDSFL
+36 VTDSDNFL
-44 SDEQRAKLETDAES
+44 SDEQRAQLETDAES

-75 DQEPAA
+75 DQEPAK
-81 WCRATLANIQ
+81 WCQSTLANIEH
-91 NNNKALL
+91 NDKVIL
-98 YVVGYEDGKDTFCV
+98 YVVGYEDGTDVYCV
-112 GPELEGSMRI
+112 GNEMARLIRGNVLTEGYI
-122 SSYANKYVRSALSQA
+122 KSALSAA
-137 RQKYTSTP
+137 RRAYKSTP
-145 LTPDEAAAGLTTFI
+145 LTPEEAAAGPTAFI
-159 SSLRSSYATNDRQSY
+159 SDLGDSYYTAQEIASR
-174 APHSQTNANYEAE
+174 
-187 RRQRE
+187 RE
-192 AANRLE
+192 AYNQDLTKE
-198 SIKTIVLFFFLGIL
+198 TKYDKIKTVLAFLVMGVLFVIGIFFEL
-212 LIGSIIIGEWS
+212 WT
-223 KRREEEAHAIEIE
+223 KQREEEKQAIEIE
-236 TAAWRISR
+236 TAAWRVSR

-408 KAASLLTSAHNAI
+408 KAASLLTSARSAI

-428 DTDADLATSAVDT
+428 DTDTELATSAVDT

-473 IASLSSDIEEA
+473 IASLSSDIEEV

-502 TAITRA
+502 AAITRA

>member
-1 MPRIRRLG
+1 MRRIRRLS

-36 VTDSDSFL
+36 VTDSDNFL

-58 FSSKHY
+58 FSSKYHPIY
-64 PVYTVIIPNFS
+64 AVIVPNFS
-75 DQEPAA
+75 DQEPAK
-81 WCRATLANIQ
+81 WCQSTLANIEH
-91 NNNKALL
+91 NDKVLL
-98 YVVGYEDGKDTFCV
+98 YVVGYEDGTDVYCV
-112 GPELEGSMRI
+112 GNEMARLIRGNVVTEGYI
-122 SSYANKYVRSALSQA
+122 KSALSAA
-137 RQKYTSTP
+137 RRAYKSTP
-145 LTPDEAAAGLTTFI
+145 LTPDETAAGPTALIEDLYTSYQTYEQIESHRKQFNQQLADESRTETI
-159 SSLRSSYATNDRQSY
+159 KGIIAFLVLGLLAIGSL
-174 APHSQTNANYEAE
+174 
-187 RRQRE
+187 
-192 AANRLE
+192 
-198 SIKTIVLFFFLGIL
+198 FLGL
-212 LIGSIIIGEWS
+212 WRQ
-223 KRREEEAHAIEIE
+223 KREEEAHAIEIE

-502 TAITRA
+502 AAITRA

>member
-1 MPRIRRLG
+1 MRRIRRLS
-9 IAAVMAAVMLVG
+9 IVAAMTATMLIG
-21 GAPAFAADPLTPSSY
+21 GAPAFAADPLTPSTY
-36 VTDSDSFL
+36 VTDSDNFL
-44 SDEQRAKLETDAES
+44 SDKQRAQLETDAES
-58 FSSKHY
+58 FSSKYHPIY
-64 PVYTVIIPNFS
+64 AVIVPNFS
-75 DQEPAA
+75 DEEPDA
-81 WCRATLANIQ
+81 WCRATLANTR

-98 YVVGYEDGKDTFCV
+98 YVVGYEDGKDAYCV
-112 GPELEGSMRI
+112 GRELERLMNI
-122 SSYANKYVRSALSQA
+122 SPHANEYVRSALSQA

-159 SSLRSSYATNDRQSY
+159 SSLRSSFATYDRQSY
-174 APHSQTNANYEAE
+174 APHGQTGANYEAE
-187 RRQRE
+187 RQQRE
-192 AANRLE
+192 ASQRLE

-212 LIGSIIIGEWS
+212 VIGSIIFGEWS
-223 KRREEEAHAIEIE
+223 KAREEDERAAEIE
-236 TAAWRISR
+236 EAAWRVSR
-244 RRDEREDKAAQRNAD
+244 RRDEREDEAARRDAERAAQ
-259 RLVEQAKDRLSKAD
+259 QANDRLSQAD

-297 FRNRIKEAKEALSRG
+297 FRNRIKEAKQALSRG
-312 DALYKQCRTAYDPA
+312 DSLLKQCRATYNTAD
-326 KKESLA
+326 KKSLA
-332 SQIIN
+332 AQIISD
-337 ELDTQLGLLRD
+337 LDTQLGLLRD

-366 LAEAQERLAEELAD
+366 LAEAQERLAEEQVD

-473 IASLSSDIEEA
+473 IAALSSDIEEA

-502 TAITRA
+502 EAITRA

-521 LEHARTVEVKLDATL
+521 LEHARSVEAKLDATL
-536 DPLRNA
+536 DPLRSP
-542 GRSSGGTR
+542 GR